1 MDAEHIWEMA
11 MLFGMLLVVISLVC
25 IAILPGR
32 ATKTLKLD
40 IGGIVVFKL
49 LVAGSVWGLLC
60 VY

>member
-40 IGGIVVFKL
+40 ILFIVLFNL
-49 LVAGSVWGLLC
+49 LFAVSFLGLFMF
-60 VY
+60 Y